1 MGGGGH
7 ILWVLNREIYVKD
20 PFFTNSLTGS
30 YLIIDSLQKP
40 ARSFIKNIKK
50 GTGRYK
56 GEDVTPFII
65 KEVFK
70 SFLRFK

>member
-40 ARSFIKNIKK
+40 ARSFNEYKK
-50 GTGRYK
+50 RYW
-56 GEDVTPFII
+56 
-65 KEVFK
+65 EV
-70 SFLRFK
+70 